1 MKQLGLDHDQFAVLW
16 TKAQRLVAA
25 YIASA
30 VPRLHDAEDIL
41 QEVALVISQRRND
54 YDASLPFENWA
65 VGIAKRQILKHFRES
80 AGQKTALFDDA
91 LLEQFTQ
98 HYEAISDELKTR
110 QQVLGACLQEL
121 KGRGREAIEQRYVG
135 ELTGEAIAARLGIS
149 HGSMRMLLHRV
160 RESIR
165 LCVERRLQ
173 RLEEA
178 T

>member
-1 MKQLGLDHDQFAVLW
+1 MKQLGIDHDQFAVLW

-30 VPRLHDAEDIL
+30 VPRFHDAEDIL
-41 QEVALVISQRRND
+41 QEVALVVSQRRGD
-54 YDASLPFENWA
+54 YDSAQPFENWA
-65 VGIAKRQILKHFRES
+65 VGIAKRQILKHFREAS
-80 AGQKTALFDDA
+80 SQKTTLFDDA
-91 LLEQFTQ
+91 LLEKFTQ
-98 HYEAISDELKTR
+98 QYETISDELKTR
-110 QQVLGACLQEL
+110 QQLLAACLQEVQ
-121 KGRGREAIEQRYVG
+121 GRGREALELRYVG
-135 ELTGEAIAARLGIS
+135 DQSGEAIAARLGMS

-173 RLEEA
+173 RVEGA